1 MRFTNDAVVA
11 DSGLPDPTAWDAWQH
26 DPCDLPVSTL
36 QFLLASRYCEVDSE
50 LMQFAWNQF
59 GNTPMG
65 WGRVQAICDF
75 VHNHLRFDY
84 QNARATRTAL
94 DGFREKTGVCRDF
107 THLAI
112 TLCRCMNIPA
122 RYCTGYLG
130 DIGIPPV
137 PYPMD
142 FSAWFEVFL
151 GDRWHTFD
159 ARHNT
164 PRIGRIVMARGRDA
178 SDVPITMAFGQNTL
192 EALRG
197 DHLRGRPRLTL
208 RARDA
213 APRAKP
219 LGRSAVSPGGTP
231 RAYTGPIP
239 PLMPRSRAAA
249 RIVSTTDS
257 FESVPVLTQA
267 VGSRP
272 RRTAARRIHL
282 IGGEKGGVGKS
293 VVARLL
299 AQHFID
305 HNLAFTGFD
314 TDRSHGALMRF
325 YKDYASP
332 VLVDRFEA
340 LDAIVES
347 AIEHPGQ
354 RVLVDLAAQTHD
366 PLVRWMDE
374 SGVLELAAESG
385 VQIHYWHVMDAGRD
399 SVDLL
404 ERLIDRFED
413 RLQYVLVLNELR
425 GDDFGNLERSGQ
437 FERAKALGARV
448 VHLKHLQ
455 DAVLR
460 KIDATDSS
468 FWAARTMASNEGPKL
483 GLLERQ
489 RLKMWLAHAAAE
501 IAAAGV

>member
-1 MRFTNDAVVA
+1 
-11 DSGLPDPTAWDAWQH
+11 
-26 DPCDLPVSTL
+26 
-36 QFLLASRYCEVDSE
+36 
-50 LMQFAWNQF
+50 
-59 GNTPMG
+59 
-65 WGRVQAICDF
+65 
-75 VHNHLRFDY
+75 
-84 QNARATRTAL
+84 
-94 DGFREKTGVCRDF
+94 
-107 THLAI
+107 
-112 TLCRCMNIPA
+112 
-122 RYCTGYLG
+122 
-130 DIGIPPV
+130 
-137 PYPMD
+137 
-142 FSAWFEVFL
+142 
-151 GDRWHTFD
+151 
-159 ARHNT
+159 
-164 PRIGRIVMARGRDA
+164 
-178 SDVPITMAFGQNTL
+178 
-192 EALRG
+192 
-197 DHLRGRPRLTL
+197 
-208 RARDA
+208 
-213 APRAKP
+213 
-219 LGRSAVSPGGTP
+219 
-231 RAYTGPIP
+231 
-239 PLMPRSRAAA
+239 MPRSRAAF
-249 RIVSTTDS
+249 RTVSTNDS
-257 FESVPVLTQA
+257 FDSVPVLTQA
-267 VGSRP
+267 VEVAPAPAPATEPAIS
-272 RRTAARRIHL
+272 RIHL

-448 VHLKHLQ
+448 VHLRHLQ

-468 FWAARTMASNEGPKL
+468 FWAARTMASNEGPRL

-489 RLKMWLAHAAAE
+489 RLKMWLSHAASE